1 MPTDDNLC
9 SRGCAIVSMCSL
21 CLQSVETSDHLFFHC
36 TVAAS
41 LWTWLRN
48 SLQLVF
54 DVSSI
59 YALLHSLPISC
70 STQLKDIYLAAVVH
84 LIHSIWW
91 ARNNSRFSSNRV
103 YLQAVQVRVHSLIG
117 MSGGLSTGKYIAA
130 DSSIIFLQLA
140 SLPSLWHHNNF
151 LGLVATGHNNSL
163 KLHRVHHHQ
172 LRSGTSS
179 IPLI

>member
-140 SLPSLWHHNNF
+140 SLPSL
-151 LGLVATGHNNSL
+151 
-163 KLHRVHHHQ
+163 
-172 LRSGTSS
+172 
-179 IPLI
+179 